1 VLTLESGGGKFQ
13 VRGEVKEAET
23 NEGSEKGISLRLE
36 NLRKRKCLKEEKENK
51 EEEEEKEK
59 FVI

>member
-36 NLRKRKCLKEEKENK
+36 NLRKRKCFKEEKEN
-51 EEEEEKEK
+51 
-59 FVI
+59 

>member
-36 NLRKRKCLKEEKENK
+36 SLREKKCSKEEKEN
-51 EEEEEKEK
+51 
-59 FVI
+59 